1 MEEKLKL
8 NDEIAIL
15 QNLAKKNIL
24 EINTINSFFKTFRS
38 LFEEQI
44 NSLNNK
50 LNDFNLDNNNSILS
64 VYLNNII
71 EYFKKFNNEYK
82 NIILKIQNELINSVE
97 SFKTNQVSIYK
108 ENNDELNEIIL
119 YYNNNQ
125 KILNNSIFNYYK
137 SYYNAQ
143 EEEKNQIKK
152 RKGNFNSINVS
163 EDESDLIIK
172 DKMEA
177 KNNEVIYKFDIE
189 KYNKEL
195 DKIIDKYLK
204 IKLKI
209 ETAEKGRISFIKA
222 SFDKQK
228 SVFKN
233 ISNLINNYID
243 NKENFSD
250 EISKNIEQEKINEIS
265 KLSENIK
272 KSIKLKTKK
281 FVSAELIFRKQ
292 ENYNLFIKN
301 CIFDINVMIEKSMEN
316 NQFYNKLIDELISDD
331 DVPKEKIS
339 RLIEIFQY
347 QKDNE
352 NNEKDFLDALV
363 GKNKSSL
370 KFQNL
375 KNLELLAIPLSYISL
390 KHNSIFSGNFE
401 INFQII
407 FIAERFFYQN
417 KVNNNKVY
425 LSAILSKNKFYK
437 TKLFWQ
443 NVIELKLVKKLEDD
457 ISRLKN
463 VSAPNE
469 KKKGILGILGNKMG
483 LNNNKNTSFL
493 LKMRIMPLIKN
504 YTSLEQNKLILLDR
518 MAINEM
524 YLILKKT
531 IENFSNFNFPSIQ
544 SLDLISN
551 ISREYKLSN
560 EQINYLVIYY
570 KVSNHTIRKLLPHEK
585 NKENNNII
593 DEQISNEKIR
603 NIKILSN
610 CIQFLDY
617 KDYNNLL
624 LTSKY
629 YNQKLKKKIYKYIL
643 RQDKTSIKTRLQ
655 IWSNILKIKELKKKY
670 NYKEILN
677 NTNDPKIKHEIDL
690 DVRRTNVEEGQKDLH
705 KLNITNILYAVSSIN
720 FGVKYVQGMNCIVAF
735 LYELFGEEDAFYIF
749 LSFFHSTQYILVF
762 DKNLTKLNEFFYVF
776 NRIISL
782 SEPEL
787 SSWFNINGVNV
798 NFFATPWFITLFTG
812 SHQNL
817 RGDKDNKKLLIRILD
832 NFITSGW
839 KSMMVVGC
847 SLLHSFEQKLMNM
860 KYEDMLELLING
872 MLKSEFF
879 MKENKNNLENYF
891 INVKINKDL
900 IRNIEAEYNFEKM
913 LNDKNYIKNKN
924 K

>member
-8 NDEIAIL
+8 NDEFAML

-24 EINTINSFFKTFRS
+24 EINKINSFFKIFRS

-50 LNDFNLDNNNSILS
+50 LKDFNLDNNNSVLS
-64 VYLNNII
+64 VYLNDII
-71 EYFKKFNNEYK
+71 EYYKKFISDYK
-82 NIILKIQNELINSVE
+82 NNILKIQNELINSIE
-97 SFKTNQVSIYK
+97 SFKTNQDSIYK
-108 ENNDELNEIIL
+108 ENNNELNELIL
-119 YYNNNQ
+119 YFNNNQ

-143 EEEKNQIKK
+143 EEEKNLIKK
-152 RKGNFNSINVS
+152 KKANININ
-163 EDESDLIIK
+163 EDESELIIK

-177 KNNEVIYKFDIE
+177 RNNEMIYKYDIE

-195 DKIIDKYLK
+195 DNIIDKYLK

-233 ISNLINNYID
+233 ISNLINNYIEK
-243 NKENFSD
+243 KENFSD
-250 EISKNIEQEKINEIS
+250 EFSKKIEKEKINEIS
-265 KLSENIK
+265 KLSEDIK

-281 FVSAELIFRKQ
+281 FVSAELIFNKQ
-292 ENYNLFIKN
+292 ENYNIFIKN
-301 CIFDINVMIEKSMEN
+301 CSFDINVKIEKTEN
-316 NQFYNKLIDELISDD
+316 NKFYNKLIDELISED

-339 RLIEIFQY
+339 RLIEIFKY
-347 QKDNE
+347 EKENE
-352 NNEKDFLDALV
+352 NNEKEFLDVLV

-375 KNLELLAIPLSYISL
+375 KNLELLATPMSYISL

-425 LSAILSKNKFYK
+425 LSAILSKNKLFK

-469 KKKGILGILGNKMG
+469 KRKSILGILGNKMG
-483 LNNNKNTSFL
+483 LNNNKNNSFL
-493 LKMRIMPLIKN
+493 SKMRIMPLIKN
-504 YTSLEQNKLILLDR
+504 YNSLEQNKLILLDK
-518 MAINEM
+518 MASNEM
-524 YLILKKT
+524 YLILKKS

-585 NKENNNII
+585 NKENNDII
-593 DEQISNEKIR
+593 EEINSNEKIR
-603 NIKILSN
+603 NIKLLSN

-629 YNQKLKKKIYKYIL
+629 YNQRLKKKIYKYIL
-643 RQDKTSIKTRLQ
+643 RQENTSIKIRLQ
-655 IWSNILKIKELKKKY
+655 IWSNILKIKELKQKY
-670 NYKEILN
+670 NYREILN
-677 NTNDPKIKHEIDL
+677 NANDPKIKREIDL
-690 DVRRTNVEEGQKDLH
+690 DVRRTNVEEAQKDLH
-705 KLNITNILYAVSSIN
+705 KLNVTNILYAVSSIN
-720 FGVKYVQGMNCIVAF
+720 FGVKYVQGMNSIVAL
-735 LYELFGEEDAFYIF
+735 LYELFGEEEAFYIF
-749 LSFFHSTQYILVF
+749 LSFFHYTQYILIF

-817 RGDKDNKKLLIRILD
+817 RGDKDNKKLLIRIID

-860 KYEDMLELLING
+860 KYEDILELLING

-879 MKENKNNLENYF
+879 MTENKNNLENYF
-891 INVKINKDL
+891 INVKISKDL

-913 LNDKNYIKNKN
+913 LNDKNNNK

>member
-8 NDEIAIL
+8 NDEFAML

-24 EINTINSFFKTFRS
+24 EINKINSFFKIFRS

-50 LNDFNLDNNNSILS
+50 LKDFNLDNNNSVLS
-64 VYLNNII
+64 VYLNDII
-71 EYFKKFNNEYK
+71 EYYKKFISDYK
-82 NIILKIQNELINSVE
+82 NNILKIQNELINSIE
-97 SFKTNQVSIYK
+97 SFKTNQDSIYK
-108 ENNDELNEIIL
+108 ENNNELNELIL
-119 YYNNNQ
+119 YFNNNQ

-143 EEEKNQIKK
+143 EEEKNLIKK
-152 RKGNFNSINVS
+152 KKANININ
-163 EDESDLIIK
+163 EDESELIIK

-177 KNNEVIYKFDIE
+177 RNNEMIYKYDIE

-195 DKIIDKYLK
+195 DNIIDKYLK

-233 ISNLINNYID
+233 ISNLINNYIEK
-243 NKENFSD
+243 KENFSD
-250 EISKNIEQEKINEIS
+250 EFSKKIEKEKINEIS
-265 KLSENIK
+265 KLSEDIK

-281 FVSAELIFRKQ
+281 FVSAELIFNKQ
-292 ENYNLFIKN
+292 ENYNIFIKN
-301 CIFDINVMIEKSMEN
+301 CSFDINVKIEKTEN
-316 NQFYNKLIDELISDD
+316 NKFYNKLIDELLGED

-339 RLIEIFQY
+339 RLIEIFKY
-347 QKDNE
+347 EKENE
-352 NNEKDFLDALV
+352 NNEKEFLDVLV

-375 KNLELLAIPLSYISL
+375 KNLELLATPMSYISL

-425 LSAILSKNKFYK
+425 LSAILSKNKLFK

-469 KKKGILGILGNKMG
+469 KRKSILGILGNKMG
-483 LNNNKNTSFL
+483 LNNNKNNSFL
-493 LKMRIMPLIKN
+493 SKMRIMPLIKN
-504 YTSLEQNKLILLDR
+504 YNSLEQNKLILLDK
-518 MAINEM
+518 MASNEM
-524 YLILKKT
+524 YLILKKS

-585 NKENNNII
+585 NKENNDII
-593 DEQISNEKIR
+593 EEINSNEKIR
-603 NIKILSN
+603 NIKLLSN

-629 YNQKLKKKIYKYIL
+629 YNQRLKKKIYKYIL
-643 RQDKTSIKTRLQ
+643 RQENTSIKIRLQ
-655 IWSNILKIKELKKKY
+655 IWSNILKIKELKQKY
-670 NYKEILN
+670 NYREILN
-677 NTNDPKIKHEIDL
+677 NANDPKIKREIDL
-690 DVRRTNVEEGQKDLH
+690 DVRRTNVEESQKDLH

-720 FGVKYVQGMNCIVAF
+720 FGVKYVQGMNSIVAL
-735 LYELFGEEDAFYIF
+735 LYELFGEEEAFYIF
-749 LSFFHSTQYILVF
+749 LSFFHYTQYILIF

-817 RGDKDNKKLLIRILD
+817 RGDKDNKKLLIRIID

-860 KYEDMLELLING
+860 KYEDILELLING

-879 MKENKNNLENYF
+879 MTENKNNLENFF
-891 INVKINKDL
+891 INVKISKDV

-913 LNDKNYIKNKN
+913 LNDKNNIKNK

>member
-8 NDEIAIL
+8 NDEFAML

-24 EINTINSFFKTFRS
+24 EINKINSFFKIFRS

-50 LNDFNLDNNNSILS
+50 LKDFNLDNNNSVLS
-64 VYLNNII
+64 VYLNDII
-71 EYFKKFNNEYK
+71 EYYKKFISDYK
-82 NIILKIQNELINSVE
+82 NNILKIQNELINSIE
-97 SFKTNQVSIYK
+97 SFKTNQDSIYK
-108 ENNDELNEIIL
+108 ENNNELNELIL
-119 YYNNNQ
+119 YFNNNQ

-143 EEEKNQIKK
+143 EEEKNLIKK
-152 RKGNFNSINVS
+152 KKANININ
-163 EDESDLIIK
+163 EDESELIIK

-177 KNNEVIYKFDIE
+177 RNNEMIYKYDIE

-195 DKIIDKYLK
+195 DNIIDKYLK

-233 ISNLINNYID
+233 ISNLINNYIEK
-243 NKENFSD
+243 KENFSD
-250 EISKNIEQEKINEIS
+250 EFSKKIEKEKINEIS
-265 KLSENIK
+265 KLSEDIK

-281 FVSAELIFRKQ
+281 FVSAELIFNKQ
-292 ENYNLFIKN
+292 ENYNIFIKN
-301 CIFDINVMIEKSMEN
+301 CSFDINVKIEKTEN
-316 NQFYNKLIDELISDD
+316 NKFYNKLIDELLGED

-339 RLIEIFQY
+339 RLIEIFKY
-347 QKDNE
+347 EKENE
-352 NNEKDFLDALV
+352 NNEKEFLDVLV

-375 KNLELLAIPLSYISL
+375 KNLELLATPMSYISL

-425 LSAILSKNKFYK
+425 LSAILSKNKLFK

-469 KKKGILGILGNKMG
+469 KRKSILGILGNKMG
-483 LNNNKNTSFL
+483 LNNNKNNSFL
-493 LKMRIMPLIKN
+493 SKMRIMPLIKN
-504 YTSLEQNKLILLDR
+504 YNSLEQNKLILLDK
-518 MAINEM
+518 MASNEM
-524 YLILKKT
+524 YLILKKS

-585 NKENNNII
+585 NKENNDII
-593 DEQISNEKIR
+593 EEINSNEKIR
-603 NIKILSN
+603 NIKLLSN

-629 YNQKLKKKIYKYIL
+629 YNQRLKKKIY
-643 RQDKTSIKTRLQ
+643 
-655 IWSNILKIKELKKKY
+655 
-670 NYKEILN
+670 
-677 NTNDPKIKHEIDL
+677 
-690 DVRRTNVEEGQKDLH
+690 
-705 KLNITNILYAVSSIN
+705 
-720 FGVKYVQGMNCIVAF
+720 
-735 LYELFGEEDAFYIF
+735 
-749 LSFFHSTQYILVF
+749 
-762 DKNLTKLNEFFYVF
+762 
-776 NRIISL
+776 
-782 SEPEL
+782 
-787 SSWFNINGVNV
+787 
-798 NFFATPWFITLFTG
+798 
-812 SHQNL
+812 
-817 RGDKDNKKLLIRILD
+817 NKK
-832 NFITSGW
+832 T
-839 KSMMVVGC
+839 
-847 SLLHSFEQKLMNM
+847 HQ
-860 KYEDMLELLING
+860 
-872 MLKSEFF
+872 
-879 MKENKNNLENYF
+879 
-891 INVKINKDL
+891 
-900 IRNIEAEYNFEKM
+900 
-913 LNDKNYIKNKN
+913 
-924 K
+924 

>member
-8 NDEIAIL
+8 NDEFAML

-24 EINTINSFFKTFRS
+24 EINKINSFFKIFRS

-50 LNDFNLDNNNSILS
+50 LKDFNLDNNNSVLS
-64 VYLNNII
+64 VYLNDII
-71 EYFKKFNNEYK
+71 EYYKKFISDYK
-82 NIILKIQNELINSVE
+82 NNILKIQNELINSIE
-97 SFKTNQVSIYK
+97 SFKTNQDSIYK
-108 ENNDELNEIIL
+108 ENNNELNELIL
-119 YYNNNQ
+119 YFNNNQ

-143 EEEKNQIKK
+143 EEEKNLIKK
-152 RKGNFNSINVS
+152 KKANININ
-163 EDESDLIIK
+163 EDESELIIK

-177 KNNEVIYKFDIE
+177 RNNEMIYKYDIE

-195 DKIIDKYLK
+195 DNIIDKYLK

-233 ISNLINNYID
+233 ISNLINNYIEK
-243 NKENFSD
+243 KENFSD
-250 EISKNIEQEKINEIS
+250 EFSKKIEKEKINEIS
-265 KLSENIK
+265 KLSEDIK

-281 FVSAELIFRKQ
+281 FVSAELIFNKQ
-292 ENYNLFIKN
+292 ENYNIFIKN
-301 CIFDINVMIEKSMEN
+301 CSFDINVKIEKTEN
-316 NQFYNKLIDELISDD
+316 NKFYNKLTDELIGED

-339 RLIEIFQY
+339 RLIEIFKY
-347 QKDNE
+347 EKENE
-352 NNEKDFLDALV
+352 NNEKEFLDVLV

-375 KNLELLAIPLSYISL
+375 KNLELLATPMSYISL

-425 LSAILSKNKFYK
+425 LSAILSKNKLFK

-469 KKKGILGILGNKMG
+469 KRKSILGILGNKMG
-483 LNNNKNTSFL
+483 LNNNKNNSFL
-493 LKMRIMPLIKN
+493 SKMRIMPLIKN
-504 YTSLEQNKLILLDR
+504 YNSLEQNKLILLDK
-518 MAINEM
+518 MASNEM
-524 YLILKKT
+524 YLILKKS

-585 NKENNNII
+585 NKENNDII
-593 DEQISNEKIR
+593 EEINSNEKIR
-603 NIKILSN
+603 NIKLLSN

-629 YNQKLKKKIYKYIL
+629 YNQRLKKKIYKYIL
-643 RQDKTSIKTRLQ
+643 RQENTSIKIRLQ
-655 IWSNILKIKELKKKY
+655 IWSNILKIKELKQKY
-670 NYKEILN
+670 NYREILN
-677 NTNDPKIKHEIDL
+677 NANDPKIKREIDL
-690 DVRRTNVEEGQKDLH
+690 DVRRTNVEESQKDLH

-720 FGVKYVQGMNCIVAF
+720 FGVKYVQGMNSIVAL
-735 LYELFGEEDAFYIF
+735 LYELFGEEEAFYIF
-749 LSFFHSTQYILVF
+749 LSFFHYTQYIIIF

-817 RGDKDNKKLLIRILD
+817 RGDKDNKKLLIRIID

-860 KYEDMLELLING
+860 KYEDILELLING

-879 MKENKNNLENYF
+879 MTENKNNLENYF
-891 INVKINKDL
+891 INVKISKDL

-913 LNDKNYIKNKN
+913 LNDKNNNK

>member
-8 NDEIAIL
+8 NDEFAML

-24 EINTINSFFKTFRS
+24 EINKINSFFKIFRS

-50 LNDFNLDNNNSILS
+50 LKDFNLDNNNSVLS
-64 VYLNNII
+64 VYLNDII
-71 EYFKKFNNEYK
+71 EYYKKFISDYK
-82 NIILKIQNELINSVE
+82 NNILKIQNELINSIE
-97 SFKTNQVSIYK
+97 SFKTNQDSIYK
-108 ENNDELNEIIL
+108 ENNNELNELIL
-119 YYNNNQ
+119 YFNNNQ

-143 EEEKNQIKK
+143 EEEKNLIKK
-152 RKGNFNSINVS
+152 KKANININ
-163 EDESDLIIK
+163 EDESELIIK

-177 KNNEVIYKFDIE
+177 RNNEMIYKYDIE

-195 DKIIDKYLK
+195 DNIIDKYLK

-233 ISNLINNYID
+233 ISNLINNYIEK
-243 NKENFSD
+243 KENFSD
-250 EISKNIEQEKINEIS
+250 EFSKKIEKEKINEIS
-265 KLSENIK
+265 KLSEDIK

-281 FVSAELIFRKQ
+281 FVSAELIFNKQ
-292 ENYNLFIKN
+292 ENYNIFIKN
-301 CIFDINVMIEKSMEN
+301 CSFDINVKIEKTEN
-316 NQFYNKLIDELISDD
+316 NKFYNKLIDELIGED

-339 RLIEIFQY
+339 RLIEIFKY
-347 QKDNE
+347 EKENE
-352 NNEKDFLDALV
+352 NNEKEFLDVLV

-375 KNLELLAIPLSYISL
+375 KNLELLTTPMSYISL

-425 LSAILSKNKFYK
+425 LSAILSKNKLFK

-469 KKKGILGILGNKMG
+469 KRKSILGILGNKMG
-483 LNNNKNTSFL
+483 LNNNKNNSFL
-493 LKMRIMPLIKN
+493 SKMRIMPLIKN
-504 YTSLEQNKLILLDR
+504 YNSLEQNKLILLDK
-518 MAINEM
+518 MASNEM
-524 YLILKKT
+524 YLILKKS

-585 NKENNNII
+585 NKENNDII
-593 DEQISNEKIR
+593 EEINSNEKIR
-603 NIKILSN
+603 NIKLLSN

-629 YNQKLKKKIYKYIL
+629 YNQRLKKKIYKYIL
-643 RQDKTSIKTRLQ
+643 RQENTSIKIRLQ
-655 IWSNILKIKELKKKY
+655 IWSNILKIKELKQKY
-670 NYKEILN
+670 NYREILN
-677 NTNDPKIKHEIDL
+677 NANFPKIKREIDL
-690 DVRRTNVEEGQKDLH
+690 DVRRTNVEEAQKDLH

-720 FGVKYVQGMNCIVAF
+720 FGVKYVQGMNSIVAL
-735 LYELFGEEDAFYIF
+735 LYELFGEEEAFYIF
-749 LSFFHSTQYILVF
+749 LSFFHYTQYILIF

-817 RGDKDNKKLLIRILD
+817 RGDKDNKKLLIRIID

-860 KYEDMLELLING
+860 KYEDILELLING

-879 MKENKNNLENYF
+879 MTENKNNLENYF
-891 INVKINKDL
+891 INVKISKDL

-913 LNDKNYIKNKN
+913 LNDKNNNK

>member
-8 NDEIAIL
+8 NDEFAML

-24 EINTINSFFKTFRS
+24 EINKINSFFKIFRS

-50 LNDFNLDNNNSILS
+50 LKDFNLDNNNSVLS
-64 VYLNNII
+64 VYLNDII
-71 EYFKKFNNEYK
+71 EYYKKFISDYK
-82 NIILKIQNELINSVE
+82 NNILKIQNELINSIE
-97 SFKTNQVSIYK
+97 SFKTNQDSIYK
-108 ENNDELNEIIL
+108 ENNNELNELIL
-119 YYNNNQ
+119 YFNNNQ

-143 EEEKNQIKK
+143 EEEKNLIKK
-152 RKGNFNSINVS
+152 KKANININ
-163 EDESDLIIK
+163 EDESELIIK

-177 KNNEVIYKFDIE
+177 RNNEMIYKYDIE

-195 DKIIDKYLK
+195 DNIIDKYLK

-233 ISNLINNYID
+233 ISNLINNYIEK
-243 NKENFSD
+243 KENFSD
-250 EISKNIEQEKINEIS
+250 EFSKKIEKEKINEIS
-265 KLSENIK
+265 KLSEDIK

-281 FVSAELIFRKQ
+281 FFSAELIFNKQ
-292 ENYNLFIKN
+292 ENYNIFIKN
-301 CIFDINVMIEKSMEN
+301 CSFDINVKIEKTEN
-316 NQFYNKLIDELISDD
+316 NKFYNKLIDELLGED

-339 RLIEIFQY
+339 RLIEIFKY
-347 QKDNE
+347 EKENE
-352 NNEKDFLDALV
+352 NNEKEFLDVLV

-375 KNLELLAIPLSYISL
+375 KNLELLATPMSYISL

-425 LSAILSKNKFYK
+425 LSAILSKNKLFK

-469 KKKGILGILGNKMG
+469 KRKSILGILGNKMG
-483 LNNNKNTSFL
+483 LNNNKNNSFL
-493 LKMRIMPLIKN
+493 SKMRIMPLIKN
-504 YTSLEQNKLILLDR
+504 YNSLEQNKLILLDK
-518 MAINEM
+518 MASNEM
-524 YLILKKT
+524 YLILKKS

-585 NKENNNII
+585 NKENNDII
-593 DEQISNEKIR
+593 EEINSNEKIR
-603 NIKILSN
+603 NIKLLSN

-629 YNQKLKKKIYKYIL
+629 YNQRLKKKIYKYIL
-643 RQDKTSIKTRLQ
+643 RQENTSIKIRLQ
-655 IWSNILKIKELKKKY
+655 IWSNILKIKELKQKY
-670 NYKEILN
+670 NYREILN
-677 NTNDPKIKHEIDL
+677 NANDPKIKREIDL
-690 DVRRTNVEEGQKDLH
+690 DVRRTNVEEAQKDLH

-720 FGVKYVQGMNCIVAF
+720 FGVKYVQGMNSIVAL
-735 LYELFGEEDAFYIF
+735 LYELFGEEEAFYIF
-749 LSFFHSTQYILVF
+749 LSFFHYTQYILIF

-817 RGDKDNKKLLIRILD
+817 RGDKDNKKLLIRIID

-860 KYEDMLELLING
+860 KYEDILELLING

-879 MKENKNNLENYF
+879 MTENKNNLENYF
-891 INVKINKDL
+891 INVKISKDL

-913 LNDKNYIKNKN
+913 LNDKNNNK

>member
-8 NDEIAIL
+8 NDEFAML

-24 EINTINSFFKTFRS
+24 EINKINSFFKIFRS

-50 LNDFNLDNNNSILS
+50 LKDFNLDNNNSVLS
-64 VYLNNII
+64 VYLNDII
-71 EYFKKFNNEYK
+71 EYYKKFISDYK
-82 NIILKIQNELINSVE
+82 NNILKIQNELINSIE
-97 SFKTNQVSIYK
+97 SFKTNQDSIYK
-108 ENNDELNEIIL
+108 ENNNELNELIL
-119 YYNNNQ
+119 YFNNNQ
-125 KILNNSIFNYYK
+125 KILNNSIFKYYK

-143 EEEKNQIKK
+143 EEEKNLIKK
-152 RKGNFNSINVS
+152 KKANININ
-163 EDESDLIIK
+163 EDESELIIK

-177 KNNEVIYKFDIE
+177 RNNEMIYKYDIE

-195 DKIIDKYLK
+195 DNIIDKYLK

-233 ISNLINNYID
+233 ISNLINNYIEK
-243 NKENFSD
+243 KENFSD
-250 EISKNIEQEKINEIS
+250 EFSKKIEKEKINEIS
-265 KLSENIK
+265 KLSEDIK

-281 FVSAELIFRKQ
+281 FVSAELIFNKQ
-292 ENYNLFIKN
+292 ENYNIFIKN
-301 CIFDINVMIEKSMEN
+301 CSFDINVKIEKTEN
-316 NQFYNKLIDELISDD
+316 NKFYNKLIDELLGED

-339 RLIEIFQY
+339 RLIEIFKY
-347 QKDNE
+347 EKENE
-352 NNEKDFLDALV
+352 NNEKEFLDVLV

-375 KNLELLAIPLSYISL
+375 KNLELLATPMSYISL

-425 LSAILSKNKFYK
+425 LSAILSKNKLFK

-469 KKKGILGILGNKMG
+469 KRKSILGILGNKMG
-483 LNNNKNTSFL
+483 LNNNKNNSFL
-493 LKMRIMPLIKN
+493 SKMRIMPLIKN
-504 YTSLEQNKLILLDR
+504 YNSLEQNKLILLDK
-518 MAINEM
+518 MASNEM
-524 YLILKKT
+524 YLILKKS

-585 NKENNNII
+585 NKENNDII
-593 DEQISNEKIR
+593 EEINSNEKIR
-603 NIKILSN
+603 NIKLLSN

-629 YNQKLKKKIYKYIL
+629 YNQRLKKKIYKYIL
-643 RQDKTSIKTRLQ
+643 RQENTSIKIRLQ
-655 IWSNILKIKELKKKY
+655 IWSNILKIKELKQKY
-670 NYKEILN
+670 NYREILN
-677 NTNDPKIKHEIDL
+677 NANDPKIKREIDL
-690 DVRRTNVEEGQKDLH
+690 DVRRTNVEEAQKDLH

-720 FGVKYVQGMNCIVAF
+720 FGVKYVQGMNSIVAL
-735 LYELFGEEDAFYIF
+735 LYELFGEEEAFYIF
-749 LSFFHSTQYILVF
+749 LSFFHYTQYILIF

-817 RGDKDNKKLLIRILD
+817 RGDKDNKKLLIRIID

-860 KYEDMLELLING
+860 KYEDILELLING

-879 MKENKNNLENYF
+879 MTENKNNLENYF
-891 INVKINKDL
+891 INVKISKDL

-913 LNDKNYIKNKN
+913 LNDKNNNK

>member
-8 NDEIAIL
+8 NDEFAML

-24 EINTINSFFKTFRS
+24 EINKINSFFKIFRS

-50 LNDFNLDNNNSILS
+50 LKDFNLDNNNSVLS
-64 VYLNNII
+64 VYLNDII
-71 EYFKKFNNEYK
+71 EYYKKFISDYK
-82 NIILKIQNELINSVE
+82 NNILKIQNELINSIE
-97 SFKTNQVSIYK
+97 SFKTNQDSIYK
-108 ENNDELNEIIL
+108 ENNNELNELIL
-119 YYNNNQ
+119 YFNNNQ

-143 EEEKNQIKK
+143 EEEKNLIKK
-152 RKGNFNSINVS
+152 KKANININ
-163 EDESDLIIK
+163 EDESELIIK

-177 KNNEVIYKFDIE
+177 RNNEMIYKYDIE

-195 DKIIDKYLK
+195 DNIIDKYLK

-233 ISNLINNYID
+233 ISNLINNYIEK
-243 NKENFSD
+243 KENFSD
-250 EISKNIEQEKINEIS
+250 EFSKKIEKEKINEIS
-265 KLSENIK
+265 KLSEDIK

-281 FVSAELIFRKQ
+281 FVSAELIFNKQ
-292 ENYNLFIKN
+292 ENYNIFIKN
-301 CIFDINVMIEKSMEN
+301 CSFDINVKIEKTEN
-316 NQFYNKLIDELISDD
+316 NKFYNKLIDELIGED

-339 RLIEIFQY
+339 RLIEIFKY
-347 QKDNE
+347 EKENE
-352 NNEKDFLDALV
+352 NNEKEFLDVLV

-375 KNLELLAIPLSYISL
+375 KNLELLATPMSYISL

-425 LSAILSKNKFYK
+425 LSAILSKNKLFK

-469 KKKGILGILGNKMG
+469 KRKSILGILGNKMG
-483 LNNNKNTSFL
+483 LNNNKNNSFL
-493 LKMRIMPLIKN
+493 SKMRIMPLIKN
-504 YTSLEQNKLILLDR
+504 YNSLEQNKLILLDK
-518 MAINEM
+518 MASNEM
-524 YLILKKT
+524 YLILKKS

-585 NKENNNII
+585 NKENNDII
-593 DEQISNEKIR
+593 EEINSNEKLR
-603 NIKILSN
+603 NIKLLSN

-629 YNQKLKKKIYKYIL
+629 YNQRLKKKIYKYIL
-643 RQDKTSIKTRLQ
+643 RQENTSIKIRLQ
-655 IWSNILKIKELKKKY
+655 IWSNILKIKELKQKY
-670 NYKEILN
+670 NYREILN
-677 NTNDPKIKHEIDL
+677 NANDPKIKREIDL
-690 DVRRTNVEEGQKDLH
+690 DVRRTNVEESQKDLH

-720 FGVKYVQGMNCIVAF
+720 FGVKYVQGMNSIVAL
-735 LYELFGEEDAFYIF
+735 LYELFGEEEAFYIF
-749 LSFFHSTQYILVF
+749 LSFFHYTQYILIF

-817 RGDKDNKKLLIRILD
+817 RGDKDNKKLLIRIID

-860 KYEDMLELLING
+860 KYEDILELLING

-879 MKENKNNLENYF
+879 MTENKNNLENYF
-891 INVKINKDL
+891 INVKISKDL

-913 LNDKNYIKNKN
+913 LNDKNNNK

>member
-8 NDEIAIL
+8 NDEFAML

-24 EINTINSFFKTFRS
+24 EINKINSFFKIFRS

-44 NSLNNK
+44 NSLNDK
-50 LNDFNLDNNNSILS
+50 LKDFNLDNNNSVLS
-64 VYLNNII
+64 VYLNDII
-71 EYFKKFNNEYK
+71 EYYKKFISDYK
-82 NIILKIQNELINSVE
+82 NNILKIQNELINSIE
-97 SFKTNQVSIYK
+97 SFKTNQDSIYK
-108 ENNDELNEIIL
+108 ENNNELNELIL
-119 YYNNNQ
+119 YFNNNQ

-143 EEEKNQIKK
+143 EEEKNLIKK
-152 RKGNFNSINVS
+152 KKANININ
-163 EDESDLIIK
+163 EDESELIIK

-177 KNNEVIYKFDIE
+177 RNNEMIYKYDIE

-195 DKIIDKYLK
+195 DNIIDKYLK

-233 ISNLINNYID
+233 ISNLINNYIEK
-243 NKENFSD
+243 KENFSD
-250 EISKNIEQEKINEIS
+250 EFSKKMEKEKINEIS
-265 KLSENIK
+265 KLSEDIK

-281 FVSAELIFRKQ
+281 FVSAELIFNKQ
-292 ENYNLFIKN
+292 ENYNIFIKN
-301 CIFDINVMIEKSMEN
+301 CSFDINVKIEKTEN
-316 NQFYNKLIDELISDD
+316 NKFYNKLIDELIGED

-339 RLIEIFQY
+339 RLIEIFKY
-347 QKDNE
+347 EKENE
-352 NNEKDFLDALV
+352 NNEKEFLDVLV

-375 KNLELLAIPLSYISL
+375 KNLELLATPMSYISL

-469 KKKGILGILGNKMG
+469 KRKSILGILGNKMG
-483 LNNNKNTSFL
+483 LNNNKNNSFL
-493 LKMRIMPLIKN
+493 SKMRIMPLIKN
-504 YTSLEQNKLILLDR
+504 YNSLEQNKLILLDK
-518 MAINEM
+518 MASNEM
-524 YLILKKT
+524 YLILKKS

-585 NKENNNII
+585 NKENNDII
-593 DEQISNEKIR
+593 EEINSNEKIR
-603 NIKILSN
+603 NIKLLSN

-629 YNQKLKKKIYKYIL
+629 YNQRLKKKIYKYIL
-643 RQDKTSIKTRLQ
+643 RQENTSIKIRLQ
-655 IWSNILKIKELKKKY
+655 IWSNILKIKELKQKY
-670 NYKEILN
+670 NYREILN
-677 NTNDPKIKHEIDL
+677 NANDPKIKREIDL
-690 DVRRTNVEEGQKDLH
+690 DVRRTNVEESQKDLH

-720 FGVKYVQGMNCIVAF
+720 FGVKYVQGMNSIVAL
-735 LYELFGEEDAFYIF
+735 LYELFGEEEAFYIF
-749 LSFFHSTQYILVF
+749 LSFFHYTQYILIF

-817 RGDKDNKKLLIRILD
+817 RGDKDNKKLLIRIID

-860 KYEDMLELLING
+860 KYEDILELLING

-879 MKENKNNLENYF
+879 MTENKNNLENYF